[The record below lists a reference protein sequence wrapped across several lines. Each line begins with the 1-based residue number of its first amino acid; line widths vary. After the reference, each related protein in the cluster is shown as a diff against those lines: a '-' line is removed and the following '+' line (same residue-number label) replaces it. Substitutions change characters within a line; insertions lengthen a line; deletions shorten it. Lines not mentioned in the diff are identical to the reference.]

1 MAAKEEDKKNKRQD
15 VLDRLERMG
24 VPIPKDSKLRN
35 WRPSGLDF
43 ARDTSV
49 TGSKPG
55 RTPGASRY
63 QGQPSSGP
71 ENRGANMSK
80 STSTP
85 PRETKT
91 AILRKLLS
99 RKAGADLD
107 ALQSATGWQPHSV
120 RAAMSGLRK
129 AGYTIDRA
137 DPAKTSSGA
146 VYRITS
152 GPESAT

>member
-1 MAAKEEDKKNKRQD
+1 
-15 VLDRLERMG
+15 
-24 VPIPKDSKLRN
+24 
-35 WRPSGLDF
+35 
-43 ARDTSV
+43 
-49 TGSKPG
+49 
-55 RTPGASRY
+55 
-63 QGQPSSGP
+63 
-71 ENRGANMSK
+71 MSK

-99 RKAGADLD
+99 RKAGADLTT
-107 ALQSATGWQPHSV
+107 LQSATGWQPHSV

-129 AGYTIDRA
+129 AGYTIHRA
-137 DPAKTSSGA
+137 DPAKPSAGA